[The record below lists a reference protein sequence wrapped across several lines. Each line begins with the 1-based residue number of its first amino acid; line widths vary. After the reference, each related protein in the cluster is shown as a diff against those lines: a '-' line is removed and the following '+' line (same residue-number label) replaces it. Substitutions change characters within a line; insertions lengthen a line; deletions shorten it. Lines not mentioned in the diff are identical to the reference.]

1 MASCKSD
8 HFFSH
13 WPRLVYG
20 TWKNICPVAQLVFP
34 AIQIHVTWPIKEVKA
49 SCLLTSSKKMFKFF
63 FVQYHRLC
71 DLKISEVEILLKL
84 KLNRGTL
91 PFVFI
96 FYVGWIVCTVS
107 FLLCPPLPTPTSPTP
122 FSFIFQKDYMYIQYY
137 PSPLKGRILLSVP
150 PPPPMIKKKKS
161 WRTEDAAKKVE
172 GRIEGSQ

>member
-8 HFFSH
+8 HFFFTLTKTGIRNLKKYVLL
-13 WPRLVYG
+13 PNYF
-20 TWKNICPVAQLVFP
+20 FP
-34 AIQIHVTWPIKEVKA
+34 AIQIHVTWPINEVKA

-96 FYVGWIVCTVS
+96 FYVGWFVCTVS
-107 FLLCPPLPTPTSPTP
+107 FLLCTPPPSPTSPTT
-122 FSFIFQKDYMYIQYY
+122 FSFTFQKDYMFIQYH
-137 PSPLKGRILLSVP
+137 PSPLKGKILLRAP
-150 PPPPMIKKKKS
+150 PPIIKKNS
-161 WRTEDAAKKVE
+161 
-172 GRIEGSQ
+172 